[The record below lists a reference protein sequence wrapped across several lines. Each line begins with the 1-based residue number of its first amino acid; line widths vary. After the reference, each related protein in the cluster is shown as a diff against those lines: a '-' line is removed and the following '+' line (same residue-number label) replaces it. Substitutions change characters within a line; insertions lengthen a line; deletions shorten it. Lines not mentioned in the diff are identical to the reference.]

1 MPAIKVV
8 DNVYWVGAVDWT
20 IRSFHGPSFHTP
32 YGTTYNSYLVM
43 DDKITLVDGV
53 YKPFTEELV
62 RNIKEVVDP
71 AVIEVVVVNHVEP
84 DHSGA
89 IPAIMELAPQAK
101 VVCSRQGKAALEKH
115 YNTSGWDFLVVKTG
129 DCLCIGENTLQFIE
143 APMLHW
149 PDSMFTYIENMQLL
163 MPNDAFGQHLAT
175 SERFVDEVDN
185 ALVMREAAKYYA
197 NILLPFSDL
206 IVKKISELGKMGLK
220 ISTIAPSHGL
230 IWRRNPAQIINA
242 YLDWASGVGRSKA
255 VIIYDT
261 MWGSTE
267 KMAYE
272 ILNALVGEGY
282 SVKLHKAAV
291 ADRNVVMTDIMEA
304 GLVLFGSSTINNGF
318 LPTMA
323 PILDELKGL
332 KPKRKMTA
340 CFGSQGWAG
349 GAIKHM
355 EQALEEAGMPVGFKA
370 VSVKWVPTAEELQLC
385 RELGAQAAQA
395 MQEESQNSN

>member
-1 MPAIKVV
+1 MPAFKIAE
-8 DNVYWVGAVDWT
+8 NIFWVGAVDWN

-32 YGTTYNSYLVM
+32 YGTTYNSYLIM
-43 DDKITLVDGV
+43 DEKITLIDGV
-53 YKPFTEELV
+53 YAPFTEELI
-62 RNIKEVVDP
+62 RNITEIVDP
-71 AVIEVVVVNHVEP
+71 KKIEIVVVNHVEP

-89 IPAIMELAPQAK
+89 IPAIMELVPDAK
-101 VVCSRQGKAALEKH
+101 VVCSRQGKAGLEKH
-115 YNTSGWDFLVVKTG
+115 YLGEWDYSVVKTG

-149 PDSMFTYIENMQLL
+149 PDSMFTYIPEKELL

-185 ALVMREAAKYYA
+185 SLVMKEAAKYYA

-206 IVKKISELGKMGLK
+206 VVKKIAEIGKMGLK

-230 IWRRNPAQIINA
+230 IWRHNPAQIINA
-242 YLDWASGVGRSKA
+242 YLEWANGATSMKA
-255 VIIYDT
+255 VVVYDT

-267 KMAYE
+267 KMAHE
-272 ILNALVGEGY
+272 ILNGLVSEGF

-291 ADRNVVMTDIMEA
+291 ADRNVVITDIMEA
-304 GLVLFGSSTINNGF
+304 QVVFFGSSTINNGY

-323 PILDELKGL
+323 PLLDELKGL
-332 KPKRKMTA
+332 KPKNKLTG

-355 EQALEEAGMPVGFKA
+355 EHALQEAGISVTFPSQ
-370 VSVKWVPTAEELQLC
+370 SVKWVPTEEDLAACRGLANLVKSAELYS
-385 RELGAQAAQA
+385 RA
-395 MQEESQNSN
+395 